1 LYKYLIFD
9 FMNVSLTPTLENF
22 VRETVATGLYNNASE
37 VMREAL
43 RLLRAKEQKRK
54 QLFDAL
60 DVGYKAFEEG
70 RHSDVTAKEI
80 LNKVIAKRKQ

>member
-1 LYKYLIFD
+1 
-9 FMNVSLTPTLENF
+9 MNVALTPTLERF
-22 VRETVATGLYNNASE
+22 VKERVESGLYNSASE

-43 RLLRAKEQKRK
+43 RLLHKKESQSK

-60 DVGYKAFEEG
+60 DAGYKSYEEG

-80 LNKVIAKRKQ
+80 LEAVIAKRKQ